1 MKNYAWVF
9 IAFILLF
16 AQPESIFAQVSGK
29 KIIDLTYSFNKE
41 TIYWPTENGFQ
52 LTVGFKGE
60 TEKGY
65 HYEANTFCAAEHGG
79 THLDAPAHFYANRS
93 TVDQISL
100 DKLMGDAIVIDVSVA
115 SLKDADYLISK
126 EDFLAWEAK
135 NGKIK
140 PGVIVLLRTGY
151 GKFWPD
157 RTKYMGTDK
166 RGTEGV
172 QLLHFPGLSPA
183 AADWLIKE
191 RKIKA
196 VGIDTPSIDF
206 GQSSTYETHVI
217 LTKEEVPIFENVAN
231 LNLLPF
237 KDFTVIALPMKIGGG
252 SGAPLRIIAL
262 LNQ

>member
-1 MKNYAWVF
+1 MKNYAWAF

-16 AQPESIFAQVSGK
+16 AQPESVFAQVSGK
-29 KIIDLTYSFNKE
+29 KIIDLTYSFDKE

-79 THLDAPAHFYANRS
+79 THFDAPAHFYKNRA
-93 TVDQISL
+93 TVDQIPL
-100 DKLMGDAIVIDVSVA
+100 DKLIGEAVVVDIVQACSA
-115 SLKDADYLISK
+115 NADYLISK
-126 EDFLAWEAK
+126 EDILRWESK
-135 NGKIK
+135 NGQLK
-140 PGVIVLLRTGY
+140 PGTIVLLRTGY

-166 RGTEGV
+166 KGSDGV
-172 QLLHFPGLSPA
+172 KMLHFPGLSPLT
-183 AADWLIKE
+183 ADWLIKE

-206 GQSSTYETHVI
+206 GQSSTYETHII

-231 LNLLPF
+231 LDLLPD
-237 KDFTVIALPMKIGGG
+237 KDFNIVALPMKIGGG

-262 LNQ
+262 LDQ